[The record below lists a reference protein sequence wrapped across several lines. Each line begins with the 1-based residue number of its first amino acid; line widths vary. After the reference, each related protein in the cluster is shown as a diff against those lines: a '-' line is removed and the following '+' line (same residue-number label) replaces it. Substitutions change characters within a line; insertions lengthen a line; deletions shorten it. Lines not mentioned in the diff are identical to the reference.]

1 MKKNMNKAIMMA
13 LVMMLALAPL
23 AQADT
28 IVSPTFRFYGVAEQ
42 PTEVPTAEPTVE
54 PTAEPTAEPEVTAA
68 PEASV
73 APTAAPVS
81 EPEVTAEPTE
91 APTAEPLPE
100 ITVSI
105 SSNLAGKRAVRVGTE
120 MVLTMTVENAAGRAY
135 TIQWQ
140 QSTDDGATWSDIPGA
155 NGEQYS
161 LSLQREHTGM
171 LWRVTI
177 DIEDAAANE

>member
-68 PEASV
+68 PEVDAE
-73 APTAAPVS
+73 PVS

-105 SSNLAGKRAVRVGTE
+105 SSNLGNRKIFFAGTE
-120 MVLTMTVENAAGRAY
+120 MVLGLNVEGGPEDAEYA
-135 TIQWQ
+135 IQWQ
-140 QSTDDGATWSDIPGA
+140 HSIDGGATWTDISGA
-155 NGEQYS
+155 NDYEYRLI
-161 LSLQREHTGM
+161 LSTEHTGM
-171 LWRVTI
+171 CWRATVELLEEN
-177 DIEDAAANE
+177 IE